1 MSFSE
6 LFGDEVDEKIKLLYI
21 ETVSSNVS
29 KNPRDVVVNGLK
41 AVLAELEKK
50 NNQNQTIN
58 QTKTRPFLF
67 ENQTLS

>member
-1 MSFSE
+1 MSISE

-41 AVLAELEKK
+41 AVLAELEIKKPNPFYLKTKPFLK
-50 NNQNQTIN
+50 NNRMG
-58 QTKTRPFLF
+58 TRI
-67 ENQTLS
+67 

>member
-1 MSFSE
+1 MSISE

-41 AVLAELEKK
+41 AVLAELEIK
-50 NNQNQTIN
+50 
-58 QTKTRPFLF
+58 TKPFLF
-67 ENQTLS
+67 ENQTLSKK